1 MENSRRQFL
10 QKTALGVGAYFM
22 PAFAANAE
30 DLDRIREQADRKL
43 SGPRFNMSGYAAPKL
58 DTVRIGFIGIGNRGF
73 GAVERMSRIEGV
85 KINALC
91 DLRSEQVAKAGR
103 LVEAAGHKP
112 ALYSG
117 GPEAWKKLVERDDL
131 DLVYILTPW
140 AFHTPMAVFSMEHGK
155 HVCVEVPAAKTIEE
169 AWQLVITS
177 ERTKKHCMMV
187 ENCCYDASELL
198 TLNMARQGFFGEIV
212 HCEGGYIHNLQDL
225 MFSKEHFYQMWE
237 LEEASKR
244 VGNLYPTHGLGP
256 LCQLLNINRGDKM
269 DYLVSMSSNDF
280 VTGPLAQ
287 KLAASDDFYKPYA
300 RRRYNGTM
308 STSTI
313 RTAKG
318 KTILVQF
325 DVSSPRPYSRIQL
338 VSGTK
343 GAGLK
348 YPEPARYATG
358 HEWLK
363 PEEYKALEEKY
374 MPPIMKKIGNLAKG
388 IGDHGGMDFIM
399 DWRTIDCLRNG
410 LPLDQNVYDAA
421 LWSSVAPLSVWSV
434 ANHSNSIN
442 VPDFTGGR
450 WTSNAPVDISMSKGG
465 TTQVLGTDGKVATAS
480 GAALGG
486 VVAEAGRRVGI
497 IGLDTSHSTAF
508 TEALNGTMPDPAYG
522 DYKVVAAYP
531 QGSKD
536 IQSSMERVPAY
547 TDEVKKHGVE
557 IVGSIAEL
565 LIKVDVVLLETND
578 GRPHLEQALQVI
590 KAGKPLFVD
599 KPVAGT
605 LAEVVAIYAA
615 ARKYKVPVFS
625 ASSLRYMNGM
635 TDIAAGKTVGKVVGA
650 DAFSPAPLEPHHPD
664 FFWYGIH
671 GVETLLTVMGSGCT
685 WVSRVST
692 EGTDIV
698 TGVWTDGRI
707 GTFRG
712 TRTGQHEY
720 GGTVFGEKG
729 VVRVGPYSGYEALL
743 KEIVR
748 FFKTGIPPV
757 TEEETLSVYAFME
770 AADESKRKGGARVE
784 LQQILDKARTA
795 AANIDY

>member
-1 MENSRRQFL
+1 MGNSRRNFL
-10 QKTALGVGAYFM
+10 QKTALGVGAYFL
-22 PAFAANAE
+22 PAYASSHE
-30 DLDRIREQADRKL
+30 DLDRIQEQAQRQL
-43 SGPRFNMSGYAAPKL
+43 TGPRFNMSGYAAPAL
-58 DTVRIGFIGIGNRGF
+58 DVVRVGFIGIGNRGF
-73 GAVERMSRIEGV
+73 GAVERMTRIEGV

-91 DLRSEQVAKAGR
+91 DLRPGQVEKAR
-103 LVEAAGHKP
+103 QLVSSAGHKP

-117 GPEAWKKLVERDDL
+117 GPDVWKKLAERDDL

-140 AFHTPMAVFSMEHGK
+140 AWHTPMAVFSMEHGK

-169 AWQLVITS
+169 AWQLVSTS

-198 TLNMARQGFFGEIV
+198 TLSMARQGFFGEIV
-212 HCEGGYIHNLQDL
+212 HCEGGYIHNLQEL

-269 DYLVSMSSNDF
+269 EYLVSMSSNDF
-280 VTGPLAQ
+280 ITGPLAK
-287 KLAASDDFYKPYA
+287 KLAASDTFYTPYA
-300 RRRYNGTM
+300 GRKYNGTM
-308 STSTI
+308 NTSTI
-313 RTAKG
+313 RTSKG

-343 GAGLK
+343 AAGLK

-374 MPPIMKKIGNLAKG
+374 MPPLLKKIGALAKG

-434 ANHSNSIN
+434 ANRSGSIV
-442 VPDFTGGR
+442 VPDFTGGN
-450 WTSNAPVDISMSKGG
+450 WTTNVPVDISMEKGG
-465 TTQVLGTDGKVATAS
+465 TTKVLGTGGSAV
-480 GAALGG
+480 LGG

-508 TEALNGTMPDPAYG
+508 TEALNGTMPDPAFEG
-522 DYKVVAAYP
+522 YKIVAAYP
-531 QGSKD
+531 RGSED
-536 IQSSMERVPAY
+536 IQSSVERIPAY
-547 TDEVKKHGVE
+547 TEEVKKHGVE

-565 LIKVDVVLLETND
+565 LQKVDVVLLETND
-578 GRPHLEQALQVI
+578 GRPHLEQALEVI

-605 LAEVVAIYAA
+605 LAEVVAVYAA
-615 ARKYKVPVFS
+615 ARKYKVPLFS

-635 TDIAAGKTVGKVVGA
+635 TDIRAGVTVGRVLGA

-671 GVETLLTVMGSGCT
+671 GVETLITLMGAGCS

-692 EGTDIV
+692 EGTDVV
-698 TGVWTDGRI
+698 TGVWGDGRI

-712 TRTGQHEY
+712 TRTGEHEY

-729 VVRVGPYSGYEALL
+729 VAKVGPYSGYEALL
-743 KEIVR
+743 REIAK
-748 FFKTGIPPV
+748 FFKTGISPV
-757 TEEETLSVYAFME
+757 SEEETLSVYAFME
-770 AADESKRKGGARVE
+770 AADESKRRGGARVE
-784 LQQILDKARTA
+784 LKATLEKA
-795 AANIDY
+795 LNQGT

>member
-1 MENSRRQFL
+1 MGNSRRNFL
-10 QKTALGVGAYFM
+10 QKTALGVGAYFL
-22 PAFAANAE
+22 PAYASSAE
-30 DLDRIREQADRKL
+30 DLDRIHEQARRQL
-43 SGPRFNMSGYAAPKL
+43 TGPRFNMSGYATPKL
-58 DTVRIGFIGIGNRGF
+58 DVVRVGFIGIGNRGF
-73 GAVERMSRIEGV
+73 GAVERMTRIEGV

-91 DLRSEQVAKAGR
+91 DLRPEQVEKAR
-103 LVEAAGHKP
+103 QLVAAAGHKP

-117 GPEAWKKLVERDDL
+117 GPEVWKKLAERDDL

-140 AFHTPMAVFSMEHGK
+140 AWHTPMAVFSMEHGK

-169 AWQLVITS
+169 AWQLVSTS
-177 ERTKKHCMMV
+177 ERTRKHCMMV

-198 TLNMARQGFFGEIV
+198 TLSMARQGFFGEIV
-212 HCEGGYIHNLQDL
+212 HCEGGYIHNLQEL

-237 LEEASKR
+237 LEEASQR

-256 LCQLLNINRGDKM
+256 LCQLLNINRGDRM

-280 VTGPLAQ
+280 VTGPLAK
-287 KLAASDDFYKPYA
+287 KLAAGDAFYAPYA
-300 RRRYNGTM
+300 GRTYNGTM
-308 STSTI
+308 NTSTI
-313 RTAKG
+313 RTSKG

-363 PEEYKALEEKY
+363 PEEYRELEEKY
-374 MPPIMKKIGNLAKG
+374 MPPLLKKIGGLAKG

-434 ANHSNSIN
+434 ANRSGSIV
-442 VPDFTGGR
+442 VPDFTGGN
-450 WTSNAPVDISMSKGG
+450 WKTNAPVDISMEKGG
-465 TTQVLGTDGKVATAS
+465 TTRVLGAS
-480 GAALGG
+480 ASAALGG
-486 VVAEAGRRVGI
+486 VVAESGRRVGI

-508 TEALNGTMPDPAYG
+508 TEALNGTMPDPAFEG
-522 DYKVVAAYP
+522 YKIVAAYP
-531 QGSKD
+531 RGSKD
-536 IQSSMERVPAY
+536 IQSSTERVPAY
-547 TDEVKKHGVE
+547 TEEVKKHGVE

-565 LIKVDVVLLETND
+565 LQKVDAVLLETND
-578 GRPHLEQALQVI
+578 GRPHLEQALEVI

-605 LAEVVAIYAA
+605 LAEVVAVYAA

-635 TDIAAGKTVGKVVGA
+635 TDIVAGKTVGKVLGA

-671 GVETLLTVMGSGCT
+671 GVETLITLMGVGCS

-692 EGTDIV
+692 EGTDVV
-698 TGVWTDGRI
+698 TGVWGDGRV

-712 TRTGQHEY
+712 TRTGEHEY

-729 VVRVGPYSGYEALL
+729 VARVGPYSGYEALL
-743 KEIVR
+743 CEIAK
-748 FFKTGIPPV
+748 FFKSGVSPV
-757 TEEETLSVYAFME
+757 SEEETLSVYVFME
-770 AADESKRKGGARVE
+770 AADESKRRGGARVE
-784 LQQILDKARTA
+784 LKGILEKAVNDA
-795 AANIDY
+795 ARINI